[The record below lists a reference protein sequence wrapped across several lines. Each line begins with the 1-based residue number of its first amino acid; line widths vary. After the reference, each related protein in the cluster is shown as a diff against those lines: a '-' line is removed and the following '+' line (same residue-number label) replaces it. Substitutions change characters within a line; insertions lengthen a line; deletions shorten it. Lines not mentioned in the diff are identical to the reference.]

1 MFLGIRKKYWLYLA
15 GSVLLVGLVLFAR
28 LSPVF
33 AWQQTILSGPGTE
46 YLKAAI
52 DDYPGAGINLFR
64 LDKKELMAQCL
75 TPREI
80 DNIHLSLNLPD
91 GLELT
96 SNRFEPAALVCAD
109 KMYALDKNCRLIP
122 YDTGWGEVNLP
133 ILTGLNDCR
142 LFEIP
147 ADFRVAEVVGALQ
160 TIKNEMPELYRQIA
174 DIDFSDGV
182 EITLH
187 LTTCHSEFIATG
199 DGFARQLFK
208 LRAIGG
214 LNNWSGSGRYNL
226 QYDDVIIKER

>member
-15 GSVLLVGLVLFAR
+15 GSALLAGLVLFAR

-33 AWQQTILSGPGTE
+33 AWQRTTMSGPGTE
-46 YLKAAI
+46 YLKTAI
-52 DDYPGAGINLFR
+52 DDYPGAGNNLFR
-64 LDKKELMAQCL
+64 LDKKELMAHCL
-75 TPREI
+75 TTRGI
-80 DNIHLSLNLPD
+80 DNIHLSLKLPD

-109 KMYALDKNCRLIP
+109 RMYALDKNCRLIP
-122 YDTGWGEVNLP
+122 YDTGWGKVNLP
-133 ILTGLNDCR
+133 ILTGLKDCH
-142 LFEIP
+142 LFKIP
-147 ADFRVAEVVGALQ
+147 DDFRVAEVVRALQ
-160 TIKNEMPELYRQIA
+160 TLKDEMPELFRQIA

-182 EITLH
+182 EICLH
-187 LTTCHSEFIATG
+187 LTTCRSEFITTG

-214 LNNWSGSGRYNL
+214 LDNWSGGGRYNL